1 MTSDELY
8 DSFCAEFPLGIL
20 NAMSIDRYTNLNKK
34 DSFCYWLEAVTFDLG
49 SIWGGSSY
57 KFGIYKYNVIPKRN
71 DNNYIHDEEYAWL
84 AKYGKSKEEA
94 FENIKKII
102 CQVANAANSG
112 NLQEIDNL
120 DLGDAFKWKIAF
132 LYSNKSIVSVFNP
145 AMLRIAAE
153 SKGLN
158 DVKSKKVSDLQQ
170 FLLNLRGDT
179 DIFEYSR
186 ELWEIASQVIKDRRN
201 TWVYAPGDGACF
213 WEDFYN
219 DGVMAIGWDEL
230 EDLSQYKS
238 QTEINKEL
246 QVSYGTNTS
255 KSNDAKACFDFYNN
269 VKIGDSIIV
278 KKGLYEVLGYGVVES
293 DYFYEDS
300 ADEFKNRRKVSWEYN
315 GVWTSPVSLPQKT
328 LTKKDEGFRNA
339 IMDIITSN
347 YDINQYED
355 DIIRNLLLSKKQI
368 ILQGAPG
375 TGKTY
380 KTAELAVAIC
390 NPEFPKFGDRNVVM
404 EEYNRL
410 KREGQISFTTFHQSM
425 DYEEFVEGLK
435 PVDNLNS
442 AVFEPKGGLFKE
454 ICDRAL
460 LNTISLSKNI
470 STELE
475 FDDIYSQLIENILS
489 KAVKS
494 LKTKIGV
501 DIEFKPN
508 SNNNLNFRYNSSND
522 EKIWSRNIVSKDR
535 LRKLYLSFDTQAKV
549 NAIQDINSEIRS
561 VIKGCDTSAYWAV
574 LKYIVDHKNTMEEDV
589 LDTENLSDKEKESAI
604 QVFLSTL
611 PKERVYIKDA
621 QNYVLIIDEINRG
634 NISKILGE
642 LITLLEADKR
652 IGEINEL
659 TAKLPYSQNEFGVPA
674 NLYIIGTMNTAD
686 RSVGYIDY
694 AIRRRFAFVS
704 VPADVTVI
712 EAYYDNDKNQ
722 KMIATGLYNSVN
734 RLICDGINSEFNV
747 DDLMIGHSYFMV
759 DSTKQTDFETKISSK
774 LEYEIKPLLREYA
787 NDGILN
793 LSKNNEGKYDCI
805 EQLSIM
811 SVQPTNGQ

>member
-1 MTSDELY
+1 
-8 DSFCAEFPLGIL
+8 
-20 NAMSIDRYTNLNKK
+20 
-34 DSFCYWLEAVTFDLG
+34 
-49 SIWGGSSY
+49 
-57 KFGIYKYNVIPKRN
+57 
-71 DNNYIHDEEYAWL
+71 
-84 AKYGKSKEEA
+84 
-94 FENIKKII
+94 
-102 CQVANAANSG
+102 
-112 NLQEIDNL
+112 
-120 DLGDAFKWKIAF
+120 
-132 LYSNKSIVSVFNP
+132 
-145 AMLRIAAE
+145 
-153 SKGLN
+153 
-158 DVKSKKVSDLQQ
+158 
-170 FLLNLRGDT
+170 
-179 DIFEYSR
+179 
-186 ELWEIASQVIKDRRN
+186 
-201 TWVYAPGDGACF
+201 
-213 WEDFYN
+213 
-219 DGVMAIGWDEL
+219 
-230 EDLSQYKS
+230 
-238 QTEINKEL
+238 
-246 QVSYGTNTS
+246 
-255 KSNDAKACFDFYNN
+255 
-269 VKIGDSIIV
+269 
-278 KKGLYEVLGYGVVES
+278 
-293 DYFYEDS
+293 
-300 ADEFKNRRKVSWEYN
+300 
-315 GVWTSPVSLPQKT
+315 
-328 LTKKDEGFRNA
+328 
-339 IMDIITSN
+339 MDIITSN

-355 DIIRNLLLSKKQI
+355 NIIRNLLLSKKQI

-390 NPEFPKFGDRNVVM
+390 NPTFSRFGDRNAIM

-410 KREGQISFTTFHQSM
+410 KREGQISFTAFHQSM

-435 PVDNLNS
+435 PVNNS
-442 AVFEPKGGLFKE
+442 NSVIFKPKGGLFKE

-475 FDDIYSQLIENILS
+475 FDDIYNQLVENISLE
-489 KAVKS
+489 AVKS
-494 LKTKIGV
+494 LKTKTGV

-508 SNNNLNFRYNSSND
+508 SNNNLNFRYNNSND
-522 EKIWSRNIVSKDR
+522 ENIWSRNIVSRDR
-535 LRKLYLSFDTQAKV
+535 LRKLYMSFDTQAKV
-549 NAIQDINSEIRS
+549 DAIQDINSEIRS
-561 VIKGCDTSAYWAV
+561 VIKGCDASAYWAV
-574 LKYIVDHKNTMEEDV
+574 LKYIVDHKNAMEEDV
-589 LDTENLSDKEKESAI
+589 LDTEDLSDKEKESAI
-604 QVFLSTL
+604 QVFLAT
-611 PKERVYIKDA
+611 PHTERIYIKDA
-621 QNYVLIIDEINRG
+621 QNYVLVIDEINRG

-704 VPADVTVI
+704 VPADITVI
-712 EAYYDNDKNQ
+712 ESYYDNDKNQ

-759 DSTKQTDFETKISSK
+759 DLTKQTDFETKISSK

-811 SVQPTNGQ
+811 